1 MIYSAIYFWMIPV
14 LILIV
19 SGVFSAKDQIVIEN
33 HTLYDRFQLL
43 GLNMTETQYE
53 YHELK
58 GILITKKRVVYTANS
73 RGRSG
78 TTDFYEYIGHLLL
91 DDEKVE
97 LVRETELQKLWE
109 KLEFISKKLNISMSK
124 DFSRV

>member
-1 MIYSAIYFWMIPV
+1 
-14 LILIV
+14 
-19 SGVFSAKDQIVIEN
+19 
-33 HTLYDRFQLL
+33 
-43 GLNMTETQYE
+43 MTETQYE

-97 LVRETELQKLWE
+97 LDRETELQKLWE

-124 DFSRV
+124 DF